1 MGDVKKLLI
10 RSDWEPSKFGN
21 LCPKA
26 WASPSLQAVPS
37 FFSLCAFPFQ
47 NKFLPLALVGS
58 PSCVLRIACLISL
71 APRHTAASTASFPA
85 VWTCW
90 ARNSS
95 QQRCSFSLL
104 KNKTLYLMPSLS
116 APSLERL
123 IAVSPGLIYIF
134 SSTHAI
140 LNVLD
145 SWDKTEMWIS
155 NHSNE
160 GKNTGREWESHLLQ
174 GCDILSV
181 AHRPRTSGMI

>member
-1 MGDVKKLLI
+1 MSLPQF
-10 RSDWEPSKFGN
+10 PS
-21 LCPKA
+21 C
-26 WASPSLQAVPS
+26 S
-37 FFSLCAFPFQ
+37 FIFCLCASPFQ

-58 PSCVLRIACLISL
+58 PSCVLRTACLISL
-71 APRHTAASTASFPA
+71 APGHTAASTASFPA

-123 IAVSPGLIYIF
+123 RAVSPALYIC
-134 SSTHAI
+134 STHAI

-145 SWDKTEMWIS
+145 SWDKREMWIS
-155 NHSNE
+155 NRSNE
-160 GKNTGREWESHLLQ
+160 GKNTGRGWESRLLQ

-181 AHRPRTSGMI
+181 AHRPRTSAMI